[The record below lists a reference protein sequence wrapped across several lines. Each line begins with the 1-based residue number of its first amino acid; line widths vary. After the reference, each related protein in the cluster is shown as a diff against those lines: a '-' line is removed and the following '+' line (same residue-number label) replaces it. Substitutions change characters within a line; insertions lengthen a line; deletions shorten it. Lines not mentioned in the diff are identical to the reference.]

1 MTVMHP
7 SVYVE
12 PQNDQ
17 ALVCS
22 IPAHATLTVQ
32 VSMTATGVA
41 AKKTGV
47 LVVGWSHASPFA
59 YTATAF
65 HVPDTDVVAGRA

>member
-1 MTVMHP
+1 
-7 SVYVE
+7 
-12 PQNDQ
+12 
-17 ALVCS
+17 
-22 IPAHATLTVQ
+22 
-32 VSMTATGVA
+32 MTATGVA

-47 LVVGWSHASPFA
+47 LVVGWSHASAFA